1 MASALINSIQNA
13 FVRWHQSQLQQR
25 PFLTNSIQNAV
36 LMLFGDRFAQ
46 SLERKDAEAMA
57 AAAEHTHARPSTL
70 HDTRASWTRTAILTL
85 WSSCANSVIYTWW
98 YRFLHYRLPQRPMT
112 WVALTAA
119 IPAPLTSLGFFT
131 FASSFEHLALHPAPL
146 QHLHVMVRVCVC
158 VAGLL
163 LLAAS
168 RKGGPPWPHASGYAV
183 TSSHVLRLVALCVC
197 RPTTS
202 ALRSATGG

>member
-1 MASALINSIQNA
+1 MASALINQA
-13 FVRWHQSQLQQR
+13 VLPFVRWHQSQLQQR

-46 SLERKDAEAMA
+46 RLERKDAEAMA
-57 AAAEHTHARPSTL
+57 AAATAHDDHHARPSTL
-70 HDTRASWTRTAILTL
+70 HDTHASWTRTAILTL

-98 YRFLHYRLPQRPMT
+98 YRYLHFRLPQRPMT

-146 QHLHVMVRVCVC
+146 QHLHVMVRACGREGVRAPVDAAPRRCEV
-158 VAGLL
+158 
-163 LLAAS
+163 LAVISAA
-168 RKGGPPWPHASGYAV
+168 P
-183 TSSHVLRLVALCVC
+183 LRLS
-197 RPTTS
+197 RPRPRL
-202 ALRSATGG
+202 AG